1 MHRYVLRKINKNYF
15 LYIRYLI
22 INENENDNNT
32 IIIIN
37 NPQNEKFR
45 EKLKNILPIIT
56 KNRRKK

>member
-1 MHRYVLRKINKNYF
+1 MHRYVLRKINKNYC

-22 INENENDNNT
+22 INEKENDNNT

-37 NPQNEKFR
+37 NPQNI
-45 EKLKNILPIIT
+45 KNILPIIT